1 MKKIFFTLC
10 TVFSL
15 FSYSS
20 DPLSLDVLDG
30 KSLVCFG
37 DFILKIGGGLDSNL
51 DIPSTYT
58 PLLNRNIGYQGF
70 IFNGERVEKQ
80 WISWTNQQEGGSY
93 SFFPLKTYLDS
104 SKGNVYMVTT
114 QNIKFKIFNQSQ
126 QQIYYM
132 LDRKNLNL
140 HQGWMADWS
149 TNKINYNKETIN
161 CVLAKD
167 RKKYNKF
174 MKNMQIRYQETIDTY
189 KLERR
194 KKQIE
199 EMKDNQI

>member
-1 MKKIFFTLC
+1 
-10 TVFSL
+10 
-15 FSYSS
+15 
-20 DPLSLDVLDG
+20 
-30 KSLVCFG
+30 
-37 DFILKIGGGLDSNL
+37 
-51 DIPSTYT
+51 
-58 PLLNRNIGYQGF
+58 
-70 IFNGERVEKQ
+70 
-80 WISWTNQQEGGSY
+80 
-93 SFFPLKTYLDS
+93 
-104 SKGNVYMVTT
+104 MVTT
-114 QNIKFKIFNQSQ
+114 QNIKFRIFNKSQ